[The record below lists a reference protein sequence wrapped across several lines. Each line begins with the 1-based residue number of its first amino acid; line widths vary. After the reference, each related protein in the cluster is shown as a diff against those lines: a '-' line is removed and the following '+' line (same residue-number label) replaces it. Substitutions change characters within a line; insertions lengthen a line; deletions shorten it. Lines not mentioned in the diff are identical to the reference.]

1 MPSES
6 FRISD
11 PNEILRELANAIAR
25 LGGDGWIYDVE
36 TGMIASKDFP
46 SLEFVQI
53 LVEPDAVIVAVQS
66 RAAYVH
72 EFLGGLG
79 FHVDRSSPN
88 LPPLSSTV
96 IRGGWK
102 ELGLKRISDVLRVA
116 IQLARLSCS
125 PDTPYIQLLVTSDP
139 LKPVTTL
146 AAGDIVAN
154 SCFDKDVESLRSRIA
169 AKVST
174 LGRTFPELTLVDS
187 RQFKFEERRA
197 LLLPKTPITESGSV
211 WIDDLIEDARD
222 GFGQVESVKVRI
234 PKTAHDFEVVCCEFL
249 TEIGCEDA
257 ALTRSGPDGGV
268 DVVSSELIAQA
279 KFHPS
284 QKITVEVVRALA
296 GSRLQFGKDHA
307 FLFHYGPG
315 FTRDAIAAAQQLN
328 ILLFELDVDNKCFR
342 IVGSGSREL

>member
-1 MPSES
+1 
-6 FRISD
+6 
-11 PNEILRELANAIAR
+11 
-25 LGGDGWIYDVE
+25 
-36 TGMIASKDFP
+36 MIASNGIP
-46 SLEFVQI
+46 SLEFVQM
-53 LVEPDAVIVAVQS
+53 LVEQDAVIVAVQS

-79 FHVDRSSPN
+79 FHVDRSAPN
-88 LPPLSSTV
+88 LPPGCLMEF
-96 IRGGWK
+96 RGGWQ
-102 ELGLKRISDVLRVA
+102 EFGLKRISDVLQVA

-125 PDTPYIQLLVTSDP
+125 PETPYIQLLVDSSP
-139 LKPVTTL
+139 LKPVTML

-154 SCFDKDVESLRSRIA
+154 SCFDKDIESLRSQIA
-169 AKVST
+169 AKAST

-187 RQFKFEERRA
+187 RKFKFEERRA
-197 LLLPKTPITESGSV
+197 LLLPRTQITESGSV

-234 PKTAHDFEVVCCEFL
+234 PKTAQDFEVVCCEFL

-296 GSRLQFGKDHA
+296 GSRLQFGKEHA

-315 FTRDAIAAAQQLN
+315 FTRDAIAAANKLN